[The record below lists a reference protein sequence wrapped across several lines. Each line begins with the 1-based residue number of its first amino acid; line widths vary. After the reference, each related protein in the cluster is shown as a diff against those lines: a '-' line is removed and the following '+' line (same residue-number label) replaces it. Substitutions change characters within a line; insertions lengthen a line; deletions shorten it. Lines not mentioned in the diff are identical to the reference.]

1 MTSTS
6 FVGIVPNT
14 NKGWNYINAVRQ
26 HLRGSNIRLKAFG
39 RNKNRQQYAKNSYE
53 KRQYRCNLPLQYATH
68 YGLYLYAKDNNVR
81 SNPQDIENTKK
92 FMNSLV
98 KIFNQIPNY

>member
-39 RNKNRQQYAKNSYE
+39 RNKNRQQYASNPHQQ
-53 KRQYRCNLPLQYATH
+53 RQYRCNLPLKYATH
-68 YGLYLYAKDNNVR
+68 YGLYLYAKDRYVP
-81 SNPQDIENTKK
+81 STYTEIENTKK
-92 FMNSLV
+92 FMNAMV
-98 KIFNQIPNY
+98 KIFNQLPNY

>member
-6 FVGIVPNT
+6 FVGIVPNS
-14 NKGWNYINAVRQ
+14 NKGWSYINAVRQ

-39 RNKNRQQYAKNSYE
+39 RNKNRKQYANNPSMV
-53 KRQYRCNLPLQYATH
+53 RQYRCNLPLKYATH
-68 YGLYLYAKDNNVR
+68 YGLYLYAKDNNVF
-81 SNPQDIENTKK
+81 NTQADIENTKK
-92 FMNSLV
+92 FMNSMV

>member
-1 MTSTS
+1 MTTTS
-6 FVGIVPNT
+6 FVGIVPNS
-14 NKGWNYINAVRQ
+14 NKGWSYINAVRQ

-39 RNKNRQQYAKNSYE
+39 RNKNRKQYAKNSYE